1 MKTFE
6 YNSTKQMWK
15 VTTDA
20 GEAYMSYLSPIQIY
34 EKEVNELHNLL
45 LDDLLKRKNYLSLG
59 EVALWLDDESY
70 GKEASQIIQWFKNS
84 YQLIITHLET
94 IEDYQDPQGFISTL
108 PILN

>member
-15 VTTDA
+15 VSTDA

-34 EKEVNELHNLL
+34 EKEVNELHNSM
-45 LDDLLKRKNYLSLG
+45 LDELLKRKNYLSLG
-59 EVALWLDDESY
+59 EVSLWINDETY
-70 GKEASQIIQWFKNS
+70 GTEANQIIQWFKS
-84 YQLIITHLET
+84 TYILIKNHIET
-94 IEDYQDPQGFISTL
+94 IEIYQDPQGFISTL